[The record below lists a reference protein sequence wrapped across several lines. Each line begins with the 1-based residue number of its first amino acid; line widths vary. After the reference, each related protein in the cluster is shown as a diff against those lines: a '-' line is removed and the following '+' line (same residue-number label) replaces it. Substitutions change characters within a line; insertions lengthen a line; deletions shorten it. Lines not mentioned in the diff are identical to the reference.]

1 MVMPPVQKGGLATRG
16 VKMVL
21 FEGGSAG
28 TIALAAAGAMLGGA
42 MATAWA
48 QATIGSAAMGVLA
61 EKPEEAFKLIVYMA
75 LPELIVLLGFVVAFL
90 LVGKIDVGAA
100 AAVVAEHAA

>member
-1 MVMPPVQKGGLATRG
+1 
-16 VKMVL
+16 MVL
-21 FEGGSAG
+21 LENTGAIG
-28 TIALAAAGAMLGGA
+28 LAAAVAMFGGA

-48 QATIGSAAMGVLA
+48 QASIGSSVMGVLA

-90 LVGKIDVGAA
+90 LIGKVEASAPAA
-100 AAVVAEHAA
+100 